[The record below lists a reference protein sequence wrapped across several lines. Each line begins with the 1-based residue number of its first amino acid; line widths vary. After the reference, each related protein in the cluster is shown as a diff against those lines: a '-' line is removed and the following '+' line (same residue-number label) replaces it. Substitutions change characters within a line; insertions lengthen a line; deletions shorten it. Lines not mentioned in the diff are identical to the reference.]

1 MAKNNNSRAL
11 LFPPVRAQWRLG
23 TATWAPLR
31 RARRRRSFASRRVAR
46 VRHLLEMFARRLA
59 SSPASRRAL
68 GARAR
73 STTPGAT
80 RATAPLPEVG
90 QVFSAER
97 AFTADD
103 VAEFARLSQDT
114 NPIHID
120 STGAVRAGF
129 PAPVVHGMLCASLF
143 GAIIG
148 TRFPGAVYATQ
159 SLAFRAPVL
168 VGESV
173 VAEVRLT
180 KIGGSRAHFATR
192 VRRGEDVVLDG
203 TALALLPR
211 R

>member
-1 MAKNNNSRAL
+1 
-11 LFPPVRAQWRLG
+11 
-23 TATWAPLR
+23 
-31 RARRRRSFASRRVAR
+31 
-46 VRHLLEMFARRLA
+46 MFARRLA

-103 VAEFARLSQDT
+103 VAEFARLSQDA
-114 NPIHID
+114 NPIHVD
-120 STGAVRAGF
+120 STAAVRAGF

-159 SLAFRAPVL
+159 SLAFRAPV
-168 VGESV
+168 SW
-173 VAEVRLT
+173 ANPSSPRCD
-180 KIGGSRAHFATR
+180 SRKSEARARAATR